1 MNPHDLKKILDDL
14 HHQKLTP
21 KQAMKKLATLPYE
34 NLGFAKVDHHRSLR
48 IGMPGKNDISNK
60 KNYSKHES
68 GRTFRSGDKIIQRQ
82 LP

>member
-48 IGMPGKNDISNK
+48 IGMPEVIYCQGKTVVQIK
-60 KNYSKHES
+60 
-68 GRTFRSGDKIIQRQ
+68 KIIQILKRKF
-82 LP
+82 LTKLI